1 MKRMV
6 TVDMADGAAATGEER
21 GVTIG
26 NILVDTHYTV
36 IEDENGYQTEGYV
49 VRQGEPGRR
58 DDRRGRYAPLREHA
72 RHRKP

>member
-1 MKRMV
+1 
-6 TVDMADGAAATGEER
+6 MADGAAATGEER

-58 DDRRGRYAPLREHA
+58 DDRRG
-72 RHRKP
+72 